1 MQVNNVTG
9 IGNRWQ
15 PPPGLESHRPA
26 PAASPL
32 LRKDSSSSNALLP
45 FEHLSLRKQR
55 SRRRK
60 PPGAKPRASTGAC
73 QTVSETEHTPL
84 GVTISY
90 LHFSPRREKKCV
102 RGPSGRGASRAEENG
117 ARNTACKIFHESRN
131 TAFTVHRPSDI
142 SSGANKTPA
151 HGFHESRDTRHE
163 SRPFYRVLRPS
174 GGQKCRVKPS
184 CATVCLLATGPLPC
198 GGRPP

>member
-1 MQVNNVTG
+1 MQVTNVTG

-15 PPPGLESHRPA
+15 PPPGLESHQPA
-26 PAASPL
+26 PAASTL

-60 PPGAKPRASTGAC
+60 PPGDKPRASTGAC

-84 GVTISY
+84 GVTISN
-90 LHFSPRREKKCV
+90 LHFSPRDETKCV
-102 RGPSGRGASRAEENG
+102 RGPSGQGAPLG
-117 ARNTACKIFHESRN
+117 ARNM
-131 TAFTVHRPSDI
+131 AFKVFTNH
-142 SSGANKTPA
+142 GFY
-151 HGFHESRDTRHE
+151 GFHESRDTKHE

-174 GGQKCRVKPS
+174 GGEKCRLKPS
-184 CATVCLLATGPLPC
+184 CATVFLLATGPLPF